1 MKSIPPKFN
10 SLREMAIDRLTEDE
24 ARVVLE
30 GIRWPK
36 GPVCPHCGSVKVTRL
51 NAKSD
56 KVRNGVIQCNDCR
69 GQFTVTVGTVMHR
82 SHITSRQWVHAFY
95 LMSSNKNGVTALQ
108 LQRTL
113 GLHSYKSAWHL
124 AHRVR
129 EAMLHGPLA
138 VPLNEMKTRE
148 NIIVERDVHAVS
160 KTVEKADVVNL
171 KAAKASINNL
181 KRVALT
187 IENSRAFGRELIR
200 GIVRYSRL
208 HGPWMFY
215 RPDMFYVAQEGEP
228 SRLDPLRQWGPQ
240 GIISRDPKNLEE
252 LEKWGVPLF
261 VAIAME
267 PPSAKRNNVV
277 TNDDAIGRMAAEHLL
292 ERGFRHFAYCGFDN
306 IYWSYQRGGGFIAR
320 IAEAGFKT
328 ILYKQPKSR
337 RNRLWFREKPI
348 LAEWLKGVP
357 KPIGI
362 MACNDDRGQHITEA
376 CAYAKIEVPYE
387 VAVIGV
393 DNDDQVCDI
402 SYPSLSSVA
411 LAVEKAGFRMSELLD
426 KMMAGKKM
434 EPQTV
439 VVQPNRVVMRQ
450 STNIVAVQDK
460 LVSQA
465 LNFIHQNAQR
475 LIQVEDVV
483 KDLNVSR
490 SNLHEKFMKT
500 LGRTV
505 YDEIKRVRIDLICQ
519 MLIETDLSISDIALS
534 LGYDNTNHIARYFRL
549 KMGMS
554 PLEYRKLHVRQ

>member
-1 MKSIPPKFN
+1 MMNTP
-10 SLREMAIDRLTEDE
+10 E
-24 ARVVLE
+24 
-30 GIRWPK
+30 
-36 GPVCPHCGSVKVTRL
+36 
-51 NAKSD
+51 
-56 KVRNGVIQCNDCR
+56 
-69 GQFTVTVGTVMHR
+69 
-82 SHITSRQWVHAFY
+82 
-95 LMSSNKNGVTALQ
+95 TAL
-108 LQRTL
+108 
-113 GLHSYKSAWHL
+113 
-124 AHRVR
+124 
-129 EAMLHGPLA
+129 
-138 VPLNEMKTRE
+138 
-148 NIIVERDVHAVS
+148 VERDSEAVS
-160 KTVEKADVVNL
+160 KPVEKVDDENSKSAIAGM
-171 KAAKASINNL
+171 KNL

-228 SRLDPLRQWGPQ
+228 SRLEPLRQWEPQ

-252 LEKWGVPLF
+252 LEKWGIPLF

-277 TNDDAIGRMAAEHLL
+277 TNDHAVGKMAAEHLL
-292 ERGFRHFAYCGFDN
+292 ERGFRNFAFCGFDK
-306 IYWSYQRGGGFIAR
+306 IYWSYQRGDGFITR

-328 ILYKQPKSR
+328 SLYKQPKSR
-337 RNRLWFREKPI
+337 KNRLWFREKPI
-348 LAEWLKGVP
+348 LTEWLRRLP

-376 CAYAKIEVPYE
+376 CTNAKIEVPYE

-411 LAVEKAGFRMSELLD
+411 LDVEKAGFRMSELLD
-426 KMMAGKKM
+426 KMMSGKKM
-434 EPQTV
+434 PPQTV
-439 VVQPNRVVMRQ
+439 IVQPKRVVMRQ
-450 STNIVAVQDK
+450 STNIVAVEDK

-475 LIQVEDVV
+475 LIQVDDVV

-505 YDEIKRVRIDLICQ
+505 YDEVKRVRIDLICQ

-554 PLEYRKLHVRQ
+554 PLEYRKHHIHQ

>member
-1 MKSIPPKFN
+1 MK
-10 SLREMAIDRLTEDE
+10 
-24 ARVVLE
+24 
-30 GIRWPK
+30 
-36 GPVCPHCGSVKVTRL
+36 
-51 NAKSD
+51 
-56 KVRNGVIQCNDCR
+56 
-69 GQFTVTVGTVMHR
+69 
-82 SHITSRQWVHAFY
+82 
-95 LMSSNKNGVTALQ
+95 
-108 LQRTL
+108 
-113 GLHSYKSAWHL
+113 
-124 AHRVR
+124 
-129 EAMLHGPLA
+129 
-138 VPLNEMKTRE
+138 
-148 NIIVERDVHAVS
+148 
-160 KTVEKADVVNL
+160 NL
-171 KAAKASINNL
+171 KK
-181 KRVALT
+181 VALV
-187 IENSRAFGRELIR
+187 IENSRTFGRDLIR

-215 RPDMFYVAQEGEP
+215 RQDLFYVAQEGEP
-228 SRLDPLRQWGPQ
+228 SRLDPLRQWEPQ

-252 LEKWGVPLF
+252 LERWGIPLF
-261 VAIAME
+261 VAVAME
-267 PPSAKRNNVV
+267 PPSARRNNVV

-292 ERGFRHFAYCGFDN
+292 ERGFRNFAYCGFDN
-306 IYWSYQRGGGFIAR
+306 IYWSYRRADGFIAR
-320 IAEAGFKT
+320 IAKAGIKT

-348 LAEWLKGVP
+348 LAEWLKGLP

-362 MACNDDRGQHITEA
+362 MACNDDRGQHIAEA

-393 DNDDQVCDI
+393 DNDEQVCEI
-402 SYPSLSSVA
+402 AYPSLSSVA
-411 LAVEKAGFRMSELLD
+411 LDVEKAGFSMSELLD
-426 KMMAGKKM
+426 KMMTGKKM

-450 STNIVAVQDK
+450 STNVVAVQDK
-460 LVSQA
+460 LVSHA

-505 YDEIKRVRIDLICQ
+505 YDEIKRVRIDIICQ

-554 PLEYRKLHVRQ
+554 PLEYRKLHVHQ